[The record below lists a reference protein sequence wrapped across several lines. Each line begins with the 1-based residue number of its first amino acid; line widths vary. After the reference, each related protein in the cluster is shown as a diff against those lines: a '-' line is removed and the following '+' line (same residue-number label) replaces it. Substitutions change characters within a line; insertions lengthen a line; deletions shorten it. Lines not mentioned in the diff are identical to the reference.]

1 MIPYPHIDPVAIKVG
16 PLAVRWYG
24 LMYLISFVLAYV
36 ALSARARSGRLRL
49 DRNHL
54 ADLVTWAAIGVLAGG
69 RLGYILFY
77 DFSWYLANPLRIF
90 AVWEGGMS
98 FHGGLIGVIV
108 MTWLFSRKKGVPFME
123 LGDSAALA
131 APIGL
136 GFGRIGNFIN
146 GELFGRVTDVPWAMV
161 FPGQTLPRH
170 PSQLYESFLEGLVL
184 FLILWTLDRKKLPVG
199 VVSGA
204 FLTGYGTFRFLVEFF
219 REPDSHIGY
228 MLGVFTRGQLLSLPV
243 VLAGVAIIVVALKQR
258 RKHGT

>member
-1 MIPYPHIDPVAIKVG
+1 MIAYPHIDPVAIKIG

-24 LMYLISFVLAYV
+24 LMYLISFILAYV
-36 ALSARARSGRLRL
+36 VLSARAKAGRLRL
-49 DRNHL
+49 DQNQL
-54 ADLVTWAAIGVLAGG
+54 TDLITWSAIGVLAGG

-98 FHGGLIGVIV
+98 FHGGLIGVIA
-108 MTWLFSRKKGVPFME
+108 MTWLFSRKNKVPFME

-184 FLILWTLDRKKLPVG
+184 FLILWTLDRKKPPVG
-199 VVSGA
+199 VLSGV

-228 MLGVFTRGQLLSLPV
+228 ILGVFTRGQLLSLPV
-243 VLAGVAIIVVALKQR
+243 VLAGVAVIVLAV
-258 RKHGT
+258 RKGRAGR